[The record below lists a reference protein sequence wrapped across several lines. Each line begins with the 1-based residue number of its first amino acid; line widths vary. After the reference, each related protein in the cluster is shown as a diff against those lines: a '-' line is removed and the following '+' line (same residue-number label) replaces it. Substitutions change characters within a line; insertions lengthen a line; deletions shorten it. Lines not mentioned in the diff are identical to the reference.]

1 MNLINEDAESVRGTH
16 RRSAVSPWV
25 LKEMN
30 SLRAP
35 ILGGGPCAEGPLQT
49 RGGPGRDAAT
59 LGQRHRPIG
68 MGTVARTLATGVILA
83 IPGMPASAGA
93 IDGEA
98 PHETDIALRP
108 AKLEWATSFR
118 WENDTFGGT
127 DRFYTDGVSLAV
139 SHTGPS
145 WMDPVADWL
154 PWGEGRRTVGYDVG
168 QAMFTPSDK
177 DLAVPD
183 PEDRPYAGILA
194 IGLAL
199 HVEKEDSYHGLKF
212 VTGVVGPSSLAE
224 ETQNAVHDCIGN
236 DKSQGWDYQ
245 LEDEPIFNLA
255 YEYRHRFLLSGEPE
269 RWSAQA
275 FPLGGAWLGN
285 MLIQGQAGGVIRFG
299 FNMPDDFGPTLVR
312 GLGHMPPPRWDRK
325 SAAKSGWGFSVH
337 GGGVVNL
344 VLRDITLDGNTF
356 KDSAS
361 VDKEFFV
368 PAAGLGVAVGNR
380 RFQASFS
387 YVFWGSEFEGQDDNS
402 EFGSLAFAY
411 LF

>member
-1 MNLINEDAESVRGTH
+1 MIIEEPELARRTH
-16 RRSAVSPWV
+16 D
-25 LKEMN
+25 
-30 SLRAP
+30 RAP
-35 ILGGGPCAEGPLQT
+35 VSHWEFEESDSRRASILGRSPCADAPPQT
-49 RGGPGRDAAT
+49 RGGIGRAAAT
-59 LGQRHRPIG
+59 LGQPHRPIG
-68 MGTVARTLATGVILA
+68 MSAAARLLTAGVILA
-83 IPGMPASAGA
+83 IPGMPASADVIA
-93 IDGEA
+93 GEA
-98 PHETDIALRP
+98 SPEADLASKP

-127 DRFYTDGVSLAV
+127 DRFYTDGISLAV

-236 DKSQGWDYQ
+236 DRSQGWDYQ
-245 LEDEPIFNLA
+245 LEDEPIFNFA
-255 YEYRHRFLLSGEPE
+255 YEYRHRFLLSGESE
-269 RWSAQA
+269 HWSLQA

-325 SAAKSGWGFSVH
+325 SGAKSGWGFSVY
-337 GGGVVNL
+337 GGGVANL

-387 YVFWGSEFEGQDDNS
+387 YVFWGREFEGQDDNS